1 MRAIYRAC
9 ILSLLAAAP
18 LALKGQDIVLL
29 RQDAPDVEGGWGSAA
44 VYGGYEAGG
53 YHPAFAPESLWKAG
67 AKAQET
73 YHGDQ
78 TSFTG
83 AFSFEQIEGKG
94 MFTSMFL
101 EPGYFPIDVLEFTPG
116 DKTRQTY
123 KLNGGFVTRFLDDF
137 VFGVK
142 ADYTAANYAKR
153 KDIRHTTYGMD
164 FQVEPTFGMVQ
175 EEEGDRQSWSVAYIF
190 RKRTETID
198 AEQVGAAT
206 DQSYYAFLD
215 KGMRYGTY
223 QVWDG
228 DGIHLDEAG
237 VGVLPVR
244 EFTHGFAEQLQTGA
258 LGFSAGLKFLW
269 KHGTVGEKG
278 YEWFK
283 YRGQTYSTWFE
294 KKWESGHSL
303 RLDFDLENDGLKE
316 AVLDKV
322 SSGGITTPTIYT
334 YNAVSDR
341 AWVSLD
347 LTYAIRF
354 RQGCLKRLQ
363 TVLHGG
369 LWDESSYLMYPYE
382 DKTTRYNGMA
392 TVIAAF
398 GFGPVDM
405 NLRVNG
411 GAGAWKDQG
420 LQGGTDAVESVPY
433 RLEGDWLRKMEY
445 FSTGKLGAGLTLTY
459 HMKAVDG
466 LFLQAEG
473 TWLHGFGIDLLPGA
487 DRWSSTVRIGYD
499 F

>member
-1 MRAIYRAC
+1 MRARYKAC
-9 ILSLLAAAP
+9 ILSLLLAP
-18 LALKGQDIVLL
+18 LALQGQDIVLL
-29 RQDAPDVEGGWGSAA
+29 RQGFPDLGSSRGGAA

-83 AFSFEQIEGKG
+83 SFSFEQVEGKG

-101 EPGYFPIDVLEFTPG
+101 EPGYFPVDVLEFTPG

-123 KLNGGFVTRFLDDF
+123 KLNGGFVTQLDDF

-164 FQVEPTFGMVQ
+164 CQVEPTFGFVSEDS
-175 EEEGDRQSWSVAYIF
+175 EESQSGSVAYIF

-244 EFTHGFAEQLQTGA
+244 EFTHGIAEQFQTGA
-258 LGFSAGLKFLW
+258 LGFSGGLKFLW

-294 KKWESGHSL
+294 KTWESGHSL
-303 RLDFDLENDGLKE
+303 RLDLDFEEDRLKE

-322 SSGGITTPTIYT
+322 SSGGITTPTIYA
-334 YNAVSDR
+334 YNAVSER
-341 AWVSLD
+341 AWASLD
-347 LTYAIRF
+347 LTYAVRF
-354 RQGCLKRLQ
+354 REGRLKRLQ
-363 TVLHGG
+363 AVLHGG
-369 LWDESSYLMYPYE
+369 VWSEESYLMYPYE
-382 DKTTRYNGMA
+382 DKTDRYNGMA
-392 TVIAAF
+392 TLFAAF
-398 GFGPVDM
+398 RFGPVDM

-411 GAGAWKDQG
+411 GMGAWKDQG
-420 LQGGTDAVESVPY
+420 LQGGTDAVESVPF

-459 HMKAVDG
+459 HMQAVKG
-466 LFLQAEG
+466 LYLQAEG

-487 DRWSSTVRIGYD
+487 DRWSATVRMGYD

>member
-1 MRAIYRAC
+1 MRARYRAC
-9 ILSLLAAAP
+9 ILSLLLMP
-18 LALKGQDIVLL
+18 LALQGQDIVLL
-29 RQDAPDVEGGWGSAA
+29 RQDAPVAGSGRGSAA

-67 AKAQET
+67 AKAQGT
-73 YHGDQ
+73 HHGDF
-78 TSFTG
+78 TSYTG
-83 AFSFEQIEGKG
+83 SFSFEQIEGKG

-101 EPGYFPIDVLEFTPG
+101 EPGYFPVDVLEFTPG

-123 KLNGGFVTRFLDDF
+123 KLNGGFATHFLDDM
-137 VFGVK
+137 VFGIK

-164 FQVEPTFGMVQ
+164 FQVEPTFGIVD
-175 EEEGDRQSWSVAYIF
+175 EDPENGQSASVAYIF

-237 VGVLPVR
+237 VGVFPVR
-244 EFTHGFAEQLQTGA
+244 EFTHGIAEQIHTGEI
-258 LGFSAGLKFLW
+258 GFAGGLKFLW

-278 YEWFK
+278 YDWFK
-283 YRGQTYSTWFE
+283 YRGRSFSTWLE
-294 KKWESGHSL
+294 QTWKGGHSL
-303 RLDFDLENDGLKE
+303 RLDFDLEQDQLKE

-322 SSGGITTPTIYT
+322 SAGGITTPTIYT

-341 AWVSLD
+341 SWATLD
-347 LTYAIRF
+347 LTYVVRF
-354 RQGCLKRLQ
+354 QTGCLKRLQ
-363 TVLHGG
+363 AVLHGG
-369 LWDESSYLMYPYE
+369 IWDENSYLMYPYE

-392 TVIAAF
+392 TIVTAF
-398 GFGPVDM
+398 GFGPVDL
-405 NLRVNG
+405 NIRVNG
-411 GAGAWKDQG
+411 GIGSWKDQG
-420 LQGGTDAVESVPY
+420 LQGGTDAIESFPY

-445 FSTGKLGAGLTLTY
+445 FSTGKAGAGLTLAY
-459 HMKAVDG
+459 HLSAVPG
-466 LFLQAEG
+466 LYVQAEG
-473 TWLHGFGIDLLPGA
+473 SWLHGFGIVLLPGTE
-487 DRWSSTVRIGYD
+487 RWSTTLKIGYD

>member
-1 MRAIYRAC
+1 MKARYKAC
-9 ILSLLAAAP
+9 ILSLL
-18 LALKGQDIVLL
+18 LGSTALQGQDIVLL
-29 RQDAPDVEGGWGSAA
+29 LQNAPDLGSGGGSAA

-67 AKAQET
+67 AKAQGT

-78 TSFTG
+78 TSYTG
-83 AFSFEQIEGKG
+83 SFSFEQIEGKG
-94 MFTSMFL
+94 QFTSMFL

-123 KLNGGFVTRFLDDF
+123 KLNGGFVTHFLDDF

-164 FQVEPTFGMVQ
+164 LQLEPTIGMVQ
-175 EEEGDRQSWSVAYIF
+175 EDPEDGQSGSVAYIF

-215 KGMRYGTY
+215 KGMRYGTW

-244 EFTHGFAEQLQTGA
+244 EFTHGFAEQFHTGTV
-258 LGFSAGLKFLW
+258 GFAGGLTFLW

-283 YRGQTYSTWFE
+283 YKGNTVSMWMERC
-294 KKWESGHSL
+294 WESGHSL
-303 RLDFDLENDGLKE
+303 RLDFDLEYDGLNE

-322 SSGGITTPTIYT
+322 SAGGITTPTIYG
-334 YNAVSDR
+334 YNAVSER
-341 AWVSLD
+341 SWATLD
-347 LTYAIRF
+347 LTYAFRF
-354 RQGCLKRLQ
+354 QTGCLKRVQ
-363 TVLHGG
+363 AVLHGG
-369 LWDESSYLMYPYE
+369 AWTEESYLMYPYE
-382 DKTTRYNGMA
+382 DKTDRYNGMA
-392 TVIAAF
+392 TVLAAF

-411 GAGAWKDQG
+411 GLGAWKDQG
-420 LQGGTDAVESVPY
+420 LQGGTEEVASLPY
-433 RLEGDWLRKMEY
+433 RLESDWLRKMEY
-445 FSTGKLGAGLTLTY
+445 FSTGKLGAGLVLAY
-459 HMKAVDG
+459 HLKSVQG
-466 LFLQAEG
+466 LSLRAES

-487 DRWSSTVRIGYD
+487 DRWSATASVEYA

>member
-1 MRAIYRAC
+1 MRARYRAF
-9 ILSLLAAAP
+9 ILSLLLVP
-18 LALKGQDIVLL
+18 TALLGQDVVLL
-29 RQDAPDVEGGWGSAA
+29 RQDDPVAGSGRGSAS

-53 YHPAFAPESLWKAG
+53 YHPAFAPASLWKAG
-67 AKAQET
+67 AKAQGT
-73 YHGDQ
+73 RHGEH

-83 AFSFEQIEGKG
+83 SFSFEQIDGKEQ
-94 MFTSMFL
+94 FTSMFL
-101 EPGYFPIDVLEFTPG
+101 EPGYFPVDVLEFTPG

-123 KLNGGFVTRFLDDF
+123 KLGGGFATTIADES

-142 ADYTAANYAKR
+142 ADYRAANYAKR

-164 FQVEPTFGMVQ
+164 LQVEPSFGIVGEDGQ
-175 EEEGDRQSWSVAYIF
+175 SVAVAYVF

-206 DQSYYAFLD
+206 DQSYFAFLD

-237 VGVLPVR
+237 VGVFPVR
-244 EFTHGFAEQLQTGA
+244 EFTHGISSQFQTGA
-258 LGFSAGLKFLW
+258 VGIAGGLKFLW

-278 YEWFK
+278 YDWFK
-283 YRGQTYSTWFE
+283 DRGRSYSTWFE
-294 KKWESGHSL
+294 GKWGSGHSL
-303 RLDFDLENDGLKE
+303 RLVLDIEEDQLKE

-322 SSGGITTPTIYT
+322 SAGGITTPTVYA

-341 AWVSLD
+341 GWASLD
-347 LTYAIRF
+347 LTYAVRF
-354 RQGCLKRLQ
+354 RTGCLRRLQ
-363 TVLHGG
+363 AVLHGG
-369 LWDESSYLMYPYE
+369 LWEENSYLMYPYE
-382 DKTTRYNGMA
+382 DQTTRYNGMA
-392 TVIAAF
+392 TLVAAF
-398 GFGPVDM
+398 GFGPVDL

-420 LQGGTDAVESVPY
+420 LSGGTDAVESVPF
-433 RLEGDWLRKMEY
+433 RLTPDWLRKMEY
-445 FSTGKLGAGLTLTY
+445 FSTTKAGAGLTLTY
-459 HMKAVDG
+459 HLRSVKG
-466 LFLQAEG
+466 LSLQAEG

-487 DRWSSTVRIGYD
+487 ERWSSTVRIGYD

>member
-1 MRAIYRAC
+1 MRARYRAC
-9 ILSLLAAAP
+9 ILSLLLMP
-18 LALKGQDIVLL
+18 PALKGQDIVLL
-29 RQDAPDVEGGWGSAA
+29 RQGFPDLGSSRGSAA

-73 YHGDQ
+73 YHGDI
-78 TSFTG
+78 TSYTG
-83 AFSFEQIEGKG
+83 SFSFEQVEGKG

-101 EPGYFPIDVLEFTPG
+101 EPGYFPVDVLEFTPG

-123 KLNGGFVTRFLDDF
+123 KLNGGFVTQLDDF

-164 FQVEPTFGMVQ
+164 LQLEPTFGFVDYDDP
-175 EEEGDRQSWSVAYIF
+175 EDGQSGSVAYIF

-215 KGMRYGTY
+215 KGMRYGTW

-244 EFTHGFAEQLQTGA
+244 EFTHGIAEQLQTGA
-258 LGFSAGLKFLW
+258 LGYSAGLKFLW

-294 KKWESGHSL
+294 KTWESGHSL
-303 RLDFDLENDGLKE
+303 RLDFDFEYDRLKE

-322 SSGGITTPTIYT
+322 SSGGITTPTIYA
-334 YNAVSDR
+334 YNKVSDR
-341 AWVSLD
+341 SWATLD
-347 LTYAIRF
+347 LTYAVRF
-354 RQGCLKRLQ
+354 QEGRLKRLRA
-363 TVLHGG
+363 VLHGG
-369 LWDESSYLMYPYE
+369 AWSEESYLMYPYE
-382 DKTTRYNGMA
+382 DKTNRYNCMA
-392 TVIAAF
+392 TALADF
-398 GFGPVDM
+398 RFGPVDM

-411 GAGAWKDQG
+411 GIGTWKDQG
-420 LQGGTDAVESVPY
+420 LLGGTDEVESVPY

-459 HMKAVDG
+459 HMKAVQG
-466 LFLQAEG
+466 LYLQAEG

-487 DRWSSTVRIGYD
+487 DRWSSTMRIGYD

>member
-1 MRAIYRAC
+1 MRARYKAC
-9 ILSLLAAAP
+9 ILSLL
-18 LALKGQDIVLL
+18 LGSTALQGQDIVLL
-29 RQDAPDVEGGWGSAA
+29 LQDAPDAGSGRGSAA

-73 YHGDQ
+73 YHGDN

-83 AFSFEQIEGKG
+83 SFSFEQIEGKG

-123 KLNGGFVTRFLDDF
+123 KLNGGFVTHFLDDF

-164 FQVEPTFGMVQ
+164 FQVEPTVGFVQ
-175 EEEGDRQSWSVAYIF
+175 EDPEDGQSGSVAYIF

-206 DQSYYAFLD
+206 DQSYFAFLD

-244 EFTHGFAEQLQTGA
+244 EFTHGFAEQFNTGEV
-258 LGFSAGLKFLW
+258 GFAGGLKFLW

-283 YRGQTYSTWFE
+283 YGGQSCSMWME
-294 KKWESGHSL
+294 RNWESGHSL

-322 SSGGITTPTIYT
+322 TSGGITTPTVYT

-347 LTYAIRF
+347 LTYAVRF
-354 RQGCLKRLQ
+354 QQGCLKRLQ
-363 TVLHGG
+363 AVLHGG
-369 LWDESSYLMYPYE
+369 LWDENSYLMYPYE
-382 DKTTRYNGMA
+382 DRTTRYNGMA
-392 TVIAAF
+392 TVVAAF
-398 GFGPVDM
+398 GFGPVDL

-433 RLEGDWLRKMEY
+433 RLVGDWLRKMEY
-445 FSTGKLGAGLTLTY
+445 FSTGKLGTGLILTY
-459 HMKAVDG
+459 HLKAVRG
-466 LFLQAEG
+466 LYLQAEG

-487 DRWSSTVRIGYD
+487 DRWSSTVRVGYE